1 MHYPRPRVLQQR
13 FDQQIDLRPRA
24 SPGRLR
30 GGFWRREVRVL
41 FTTCW
46 LPFPADGPAKT
57 TSSANSRA
65 VDLLLCSGEL
75 ILCSGELI
83 PCSGE
88 LIPCSAA

>member
-30 GGFWRREVRVL
+30 GGLWRR
-41 FTTCW
+41 
-46 LPFPADGPAKT
+46 KT
-57 TSSANSRA
+57 GGAPRHSVGGRFRANSRA